1 MEAYNRYRNHILTI
15 LNERPLFIEDLAVEV
30 EDEIES
36 SPFQHFNMV
45 FFGEVIEWMQ
55 RIGDIDRV
63 RRWVVLRSGGYK
75 KSWLIS

>member
-15 LNERPLFIEDLAVEV
+15 LNERPLFIEDLAEEV

-36 SPFQHFNMV
+36 RPFQNFNEV

-55 RIGDIDRV
+55 RIGDIERV
-63 RRWVVLRSGGYK
+63 RRWVVLR
-75 KSWLIS
+75 